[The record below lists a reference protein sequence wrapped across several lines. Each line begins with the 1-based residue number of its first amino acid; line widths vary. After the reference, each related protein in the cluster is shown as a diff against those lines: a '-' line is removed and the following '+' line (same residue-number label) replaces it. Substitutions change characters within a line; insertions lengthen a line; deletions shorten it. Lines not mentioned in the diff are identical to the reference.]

1 MDSPSNCNF
10 NSGIIS
16 KIALAV
22 GLYSKYYKSICLID
36 PPSGTPPQ
44 VRIGVSEWDRT
55 RGRMRDGRWESKAFR
70 FMCKLFLRAFGEGS
84 VLGCG

>member
-1 MDSPSNCNF
+1 MGDLPPLLFPPLSAPPTL
-10 NSGIIS
+10 
-16 KIALAV
+16 IALNSA
-22 GLYSKYYKSICLID
+22 LLAASLD

-55 RGRMRDGRWESKAFR
+55 RGRMRDGRWESKAFS
-70 FMCKLFLRAFGEGS
+70 FMCELFLRAFGEGS